1 MVQKINHKGLWS
13 YLPILLDL
21 FLNLSS
27 ESGKKSFILRK
38 CDSKNFLTPC
48 NKVHKNQIRK
58 GQRKISHYGASMSLI
73 LEPTLFKTILRA
85 VRTQQDLAC
94 AGKKKG
100 GGVHSGTLD
109 SLWWFM

>member
-58 GQRKISHYGASMSLI
+58 GQ
-73 LEPTLFKTILRA
+73 
-85 VRTQQDLAC
+85 
-94 AGKKKG
+94 KKDK
-100 GGVHSGTLD
+100 
-109 SLWWFM
+109 SLWGFDVTYIRAYPIQDHSQSSQNSTRSCVCR